1 MLKYAKHPETN
12 IYQDLLNLNKVH
24 PPYPPCT
31 KVHPPL
37 IPPVLGTA
45 SCRAA
50 RTQKLYE
57 NGLECLG
64 FLLVVCDNV
73 VETTNV

>member
-24 PPYPPCT
+24 PPYPP
-31 KVHPPL
+31 
-37 IPPVLGTA
+37 VLG
-45 SCRAA
+45 AA